1 MPARRDASL
10 PSRSVD
16 SYFDS
21 AGVPI
26 RYIDCG
32 AGEPVVLVHSYSGDL
47 EDQWIK
53 TGVLDA
59 LAPAY
64 RVIAFDARG
73 HGRSGK
79 PHDPRAY
86 GAEMA
91 WDVVRL
97 LDHLAIAEAHV
108 VGYSMGAHIVAL
120 LLTLAPKRLI
130 TATLAGASGRLKWTR
145 EDERRAQNEAEEMER
160 GLLTSQLLRLWP
172 ADQAPP
178 DAAEIQRRSAD
189 FLRGK
194 DRYALAAV
202 RRSNRFQVIQPKDLR
217 GVEIPVLGI
226 VGTADP
232 YRASFDELRELIPA
246 LTLVFLDGATH
257 LSAPSHPDFAP
268 AILEFLR
275 THVRPDAQT

>member
-1 MPARRDASL
+1 LL
-10 PSRSVD
+10 PSRSID
-16 SYFDS
+16 RYFDS
-21 AGVPI
+21 AGVPV
-26 RYIDCG
+26 RYIECG
-32 AGEPVVLVHSYSGDL
+32 AGEPVVLVHSYSGNL
-47 EDQWIK
+47 EDQWIR

-64 RVIAFDARG
+64 RIIAFDARG

-91 WDVVRL
+91 WDIVRL
-97 LDHLAIAEAHV
+97 LDHLAIPEAHV

-145 EDERRAQNEAEEMER
+145 EDERRAQNEADEMEQ

-178 DAAEIQRRSAD
+178 ETSEIQRRSAD

-217 GVEIPVLGI
+217 RVEIPVLGI
-226 VGTADP
+226 VGSADP

-246 LTLVFLDGATH
+246 FMLVVLDGATH
-257 LSAPSHPDFAP
+257 LSAPTHPDFTP
-268 AILEFLR
+268 VVLEFLR
-275 THVRPDAQT
+275 KHARPGAPT